1 MGRVGTTVEIGR
13 LRANANERLMMDTL
27 SNLQTKV
34 RETIE
39 RYRTELPGTEAA
51 STDPNR
57 TASGETATVNESG
70 ANRGDNAENAGNG
83 ANTDGSNGRKPTTN
97 SETSA
102 DAKGTGD
109 RPGGEW
115 HVVESPTN
123 KSLQGVT
130 TTAAGPFAVGTG
142 GRVLRRSEGAWR
154 LVVETGPATRKN
166 RLTAI
171 DATSDGMRVWFCGS
185 SGALGAYDVD
195 TGMKYDHSAPKGKTS
210 TWEAIAVTGKKDAER
225 VRVANGSGEV
235 LSATIDETGC
245 PQWGTV
251 VKPGSGSTIAAL
263 DFGGERCYAVD
274 TSGNVFEESAKKK
287 AKNGP
292 KEGNWADI
300 GIENAQVNF
309 ADVFATDSRVLV
321 AGGGGRVYRYDRPC
335 GSWTPIDAGD
345 GALAAIDGDGN
356 RTVVVG
362 AGGRIYQR
370 RPENGWHELDSPVT
384 EDLRAVALGSASD
397 ATESGDTGGDGNSND
412 GASSGGVDVTVGTN
426 GTILERPTGGA
437 TK

>member
-1 MGRVGTTVEIGR
+1 
-13 LRANANERLMMDTL
+13 MDTL
-27 SNLQTKV
+27 SNLQTRV

-39 RYRTELPGTEAA
+39 RYRNELPGTEV
-51 STDPNR
+51 SGTDPNR
-57 TASGETATVNESG
+57 TAKGTTPATNESDASRDDSAKKRASDGAKRDSNANDSSDRKPATNSKASAG
-70 ANRGDNAENAGNG
+70 AN
-83 ANTDGSNGRKPTTN
+83 
-97 SETSA
+97 
-102 DAKGTGD
+102 GTGD
-109 RPGGEW
+109 RSGGGW
-115 HVVESPTN
+115 HAVESPTN
-123 KSLQGVT
+123 KSLQSVT

-171 DATSDGMRVWFCGS
+171 DATSDGKRVWFCGS

-210 TWEAIAVTGKKDAER
+210 TWEAIAVTGTRDAER
-225 VRVANGSGEV
+225 IRVANGSGEV
-235 LSATIDETGC
+235 LPVTIDENGC
-245 PQWGTV
+245 PQWGKVT
-251 VKPGSGSTIAAL
+251 KPGSGSTIAAL
-263 DFGGERCYAVD
+263 DFGAERCYAAD
-274 TSGNVFEESAKKK
+274 TSGNVFEESA
-287 AKNGP
+287 NE
-292 KEGNWADI
+292 EGDWADI

-345 GALAAIDGDGN
+345 GALSAIDGDGK

-362 AGGRIYQR
+362 AGGRIYER
-370 RPENGWHELDSPVT
+370 LPERGWHGLDSPVT
-384 EDLRAVALGSASD
+384 EDLRSVALGSTVDTTRSD
-397 ATESGDTGGDGNSND
+397 GEGGDGNSND
-412 GASSGGVDVTVGTN
+412 SNNGISSGGVDVAVGTN
-426 GTILERPTGGA
+426 GTILERSTGGT